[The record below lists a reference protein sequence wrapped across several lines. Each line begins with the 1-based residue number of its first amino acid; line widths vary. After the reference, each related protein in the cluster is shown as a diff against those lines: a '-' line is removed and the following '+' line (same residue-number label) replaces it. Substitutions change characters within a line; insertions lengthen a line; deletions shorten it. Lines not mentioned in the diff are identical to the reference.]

1 MEMMKDSQHEQNDAE
16 DQKVKENMKPTNTDK
31 LQNDYRYVYN
41 VYNIALYF
49 HWAYS
54 FRVVVV
60 VGAADA
66 AIVYVPHHGAQ
77 NACEMNKGLYGCKE

>member
-1 MEMMKDSQHEQNDAE
+1 MFTMF
-16 DQKVKENMKPTNTDK
+16 
-31 LQNDYRYVYN
+31 
-41 VYNIALYF
+41 YNIALYF

-77 NACEMNKGLYGCKE
+77 NACEMNKGLYGCKEWFVINEGIIK